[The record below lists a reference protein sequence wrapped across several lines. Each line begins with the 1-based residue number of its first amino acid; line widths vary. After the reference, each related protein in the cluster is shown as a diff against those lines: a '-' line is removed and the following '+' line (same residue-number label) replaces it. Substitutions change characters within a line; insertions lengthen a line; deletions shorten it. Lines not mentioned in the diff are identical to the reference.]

1 MKPFLLS
8 LFFLLSLW
16 SNAQT
21 KIVLSVNQPPELGF
35 SLSRNDTTIEK
46 STSVVLGTDLVLF
59 GGSGEYTYQWTPAE
73 TLSNSGILNPVA
85 TPLDTTTYI
94 LTVVDKNGCS
104 FSLNYTVNVKDLS
117 VGVDLPGAQKLYD
130 VILFPNPNEGKFK
143 IQIKGPNCAKIK
155 IEIFD
160 SGGRRIS
167 DTSVVNFAGN
177 HMENIDLEIRSG
189 IYMVRIDSG
198 SEVISRQFVIR

>member
-1 MKPFLLS
+1 MKPILLS
-8 LFFLLSLW
+8 LFCLLSLW

>member
-1 MKPFLLS
+1 MKPILLS
-8 LFFLLSLW
+8 FFCLLSLW

-73 TLSNSGILNPVA
+73 TLSNPGILNPVA

-94 LTVVDKNGCS
+94 LTVTDKFGCS
-104 FSLNYTVNVKDLS
+104 FSLSYTVNTRGPV
-117 VGVDLPGAQKLYD
+117 VDINSHSSARLLDAL
-130 VILFPNPNEGKFK
+130 LFPNPNEGRFK
-143 IQIKGPNCAKIK
+143 VRITGYPSEKVELQ
-155 IEIFD
+155 IFD
-160 SGGRRIS
+160 ATGRVVHQK
-167 DTSVVNFAGN
+167 SVLNFQGN
-177 HMENIDLEIRSG
+177 HSEELHMDLIRGVYTIRIRSG
-189 IYMVRIDSG
+189 L
-198 SEVISRQFVIR
+198 ETLSRQFIIQ